1 MKCFKTK
8 IDQNIKAISQSII
21 NNYQKMENK
30 LRYQKSLPICKTSQD
45 KLLSLIKSLTLT
57 S

>member
-1 MKCFKTK
+1 MKYFKTK

-30 LRYQKSLPICKTSQD
+30 LRYQKSLPYLQNITR
-45 KLLSLIKSLTLT
+45 
-57 S
+57 